1 MFSLFVSL
9 SHLAIAKTCQH
20 GYKYPDDAQP
30 DAKPAEATRRSEVQE
45 VSQASGGRAEGHVHA
60 ACVCPAAPNGTRTH
74 SVTSSGFTVNTAPS
88 IAHTRVKRV
97 QQLHLAKRSSCCC
110 CICPSSLRA
119 AQVGNHHNLQ
129 LTREKLCRPNKLS
142 HCGYVQ
148 CALASPRADPIEASP
163 LERLLE
169 RCPHRHG
176 SRG

>member
-30 DAKPAEATRRSEVQE
+30 DAKPVRSNKTHR
-45 VSQASGGRAEGHVHA
+45 SAGGEPSVGWEHA

-74 SVTSSGFTVNTAPS
+74 SVTSSGFTVNTTPS
-88 IAHTRVKRV
+88 IAHTRVKRA
-97 QQLHLAKRSSCCC
+97 QQLHLAKRSSCCY
-110 CICPSSLRA
+110 CIRPSSLRA

-142 HCGYVQ
+142 HCGHVQ